1 MFEPIVAPE
10 AKTRPLPT
18 KLEQLPQ
25 HHADVVATS
34 AASLD
39 AWVVQPILATEQDVE
54 AWYADEYQ
62 ALDLSDNIPAEIGEE
77 VLWKG
82 LKKGRGGC
90 VSTLPE
96 YFNGVVHNLEIVDDG
111 LFYNVS

>member
-1 MFEPIVAPE
+1 MFAKNEANSSAIIQTKGVGTFSSYGVAVPVLEPIVAPE

-18 KLEQLPQ
+18 TLEQLPQ

-34 AASLD
+34 VASLD

-62 ALDLSDNIPAEIGEE
+62 NTGAVRQHPCRD
-77 VLWKG
+77 W
-82 LKKGRGGC
+82 
-90 VSTLPE
+90 
-96 YFNGVVHNLEIVDDG
+96 
-111 LFYNVS
+111 